1 MAAISRVAFDS
12 SLSPLVILDQNF
24 DMIRMNEAAQVP
36 ITPIITDPVYSGHLE
51 ASRLVLT
58 LEDPDR
64 TAC

>member
-36 ITPIITDPVYSGHLE
+36 ITPTIADPVCS
-51 ASRLVLT
+51 
-58 LEDPDR
+58 DR
-64 TAC
+64 

>member
-36 ITPIITDPVYSGHLE
+36 FTPSITAPVYSG
-51 ASRLVLT
+51 R
-58 LEDPDR
+58 
-64 TAC
+64 